1 MTMIAKEGTNGAS
14 RAAGFGRQA
23 PFALSVPDE
32 LAQREAP
39 LSHSLALRASLRTNG
54 PLATRHRISN
64 RHIPLLESSQPSQTK
79 DTCKFLIATETPIRG
94 FRVPAD
100 VAGRGV
106 CASHSLALRTAL
118 RTNGPPATRHCISPC
133 LRASVADLP
142 ASSPQQPESN
152 RQRCRLET
160 AVSHC
165 KQTGGA
171 SSNRPSITPFDGPI
185 CPASLPP
192 SHLVMPPASG
202 LQRPDSH
209 YNAGVPIKLIAMDL
223 DGTLLDS
230 ASQLPRENADAIEE
244 AAAQGLEIVIV
255 TGRRFDSARA
265 AAAGL
270 ACDAHFISSNG
281 ALIKSKD
288 GTTHQRH
295 LLPAAAARKVLEAT
309 PEFRFCTGV
318 IFDRPHARQL
328 IFEHVDWDTPFVG
341 AYLRRHRDQV
351 AEIAPLA
358 DCLDGEDPVEI
369 LFLAKC
375 DEIRRVMGVLEA
387 LPSAHEFAL
396 ALTEYESR
404 NFSMLDVLRPGV
416 TKGVALAEWARHR
429 GIAPQDVM
437 AIGDNWNDREM
448 LAFAGLPVVM
458 ANSIAEL
465 KTLGYATTLS
475 NDDAGVAAAIRKYA
489 LGTKP

>member
-1 MTMIAKEGTNGAS
+1 MTMIAREGTNSAG
-14 RAAGFGRQA
+14 RAAGFGCLISS
-23 PFALSVPDE
+23 FSV
-32 LAQREAP
+32 
-39 LSHSLALRASLRTNG
+39 
-54 PLATRHRISN
+54 
-64 RHIPLLESSQPSQTK
+64 
-79 DTCKFLIATETPIRG
+79 F
-94 FRVPAD
+94 
-100 VAGRGV
+100 
-106 CASHSLALRTAL
+106 
-118 RTNGPPATRHCISPC
+118 SPC
-133 LRASVADLP
+133 LRASVADSP
-142 ASSPQQPESN
+142 AGLQQPESN
-152 RQRCRLET
+152 RHPGRLET
-160 AVSHC
+160 AVSRC
-165 KQTGGA
+165 KQTSA
-171 SSNRPSITPFDGPI
+171 TSSNRPSIPPLQRANL
-185 CPASLPP
+185 PASLPP
-192 SHLVMPPASG
+192 SRLLQRPASG
-202 LQRPDSH
+202 LQHLDSH

-230 ASQLPRENADAIEE
+230 ASQLHKENAAAIEE

-265 AAAGL
+265 AADL

-288 GTTHQRH
+288 GITHQRH
-295 LLPAAAARKVLEAT
+295 LLPAAAARKVLDAT

-328 IFEHVDWDTPFVG
+328 IFERVDWDSPFVG
-341 AYLRRHRDQV
+341 SYLRRHRDQV

-448 LAFAGLPVVM
+448 LAYAGLPVVM
-458 ANSIAEL
+458 GNSIAEL